1 MHDTQRKMKTE
12 INEVWLQVFY
22 TSFIMYVK
30 LVHIL
35 EWCYCNDNPVLHPL
49 NGKWIN
55 HFHILIGSDYDLKG
69 QIFCKTLGIQKLEH
83 ISHMR
88 RLVNICVFPIVEIK
102 EGTETNSILVIRNW
116 DMGHLFSKWFFVTQ
130 LSMFIYLY
138 WNIIILKLKNKTNVH
153 HFIL

>member
-1 MHDTQRKMKTE
+1 MTPKGKWKLKLMKFGFRYS
-12 INEVWLQVFY
+12 ILHLSW
-22 TSFIMYVK
+22 YVK
-30 LVHIL
+30 MVHIL

-55 HFHILIGSDYDLKG
+55 YFYILIGSDYDLKE

-83 ISHMR
+83 IFHMR
-88 RLVNICVFPIVEIK
+88 GIVNICVFPVVEIK
-102 EGTETNSILVIRNW
+102 EGTEPNSILVIRNW
-116 DMGHLFSKWFFVTQ
+116 DIDHLFSKWFFVTQ

-138 WNIIILKLKNKTNVH
+138 WNIIILKLRNKTNVH